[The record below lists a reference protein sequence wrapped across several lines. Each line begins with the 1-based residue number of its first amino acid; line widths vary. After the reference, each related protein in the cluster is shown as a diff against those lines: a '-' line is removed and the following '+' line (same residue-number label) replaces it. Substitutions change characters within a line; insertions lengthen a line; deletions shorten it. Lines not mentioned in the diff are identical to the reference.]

1 MNKVKEL
8 SLNDVSESIIRRVS
22 SNVDTVETILH
33 FHWRLILHSLLHH
46 DRVVVDDY
54 IIIQKVNEGYQ
65 LELTPKTQAYLK

>member
-1 MNKVKEL
+1 LSKVKEL
-8 SLNDVSESIIRRVS
+8 SLNDVSETIIRRVS
-22 SNVDTVETILH
+22 GSVDTVETILH

-54 IIIQKVNEGYQ
+54 IIIQKDREGFR